1 MLQDLE
7 SSNRYSFGSAHNQDL
22 YLTLMDLSVELLT
35 QEEEVKNM
43 EPSTENR
50 KSNTGSQIEEEN
62 KQDEAREEIG
72 SDTDKMKHFDQIMMD
87 LGVPI
92 FFYI

>member
-1 MLQDLE
+1 
-7 SSNRYSFGSAHNQDL
+7 
-22 YLTLMDLSVELLT
+22 MDLSVELLT

-92 FFYI
+92 FFYIWFDVSLLSLFNLPNNFNSKTLLP